1 MARERAARE
10 ASGLRWLRDL
20 IGLKRRR
27 EAGRSARRSCT
38 EPLRVLPVL
47 PAMEEERQLRADIAG
62 YRRTLRIVFDPD
74 VKRRIEEMIKMAEDR
89 LREIERLP

>member
-1 MARERAARE
+1 
-10 ASGLRWLRDL
+10 
-20 IGLKRRR
+20 
-27 EAGRSARRSCT
+27 
-38 EPLRVLPVL
+38 
-47 PAMEEERQLRADIAG
+47 MEEERQLRADIAG